1 MSGEAKAEMLEKLG
15 LLQELARDLRWAG
28 DSRAETLWRRL
39 DPRLWV
45 LTENPW
51 FVLQTVPV
59 ARQQE
64 LLGDHVF
71 DQQLT
76 ALAQMRREDM
86 QGATWFQRH
95 PSAPSLGVVA
105 YFSMEF
111 MLSEA
116 LPIYSGGLGNVAGDQ
131 LKAASDL
138 GVPVVGVGLLYQQ
151 GYFRQVIDK
160 DGNQQALFP
169 YNDPGQMPVT
179 PVRGPDGEP
188 FRLEIALPG
197 YSVWLRAWE
206 AQVGRLKLYLLDSN
220 DVANFPAHR
229 AITGELYG
237 GGTEMRLKQEILL
250 GIGGWRLLAALGIR
264 PDVCH
269 LNEGHA
275 AFAILERARH
285 FMLETGQSFDA
296 ALAVTRAGNLFTT
309 HTAVEA
315 GFDRFSSDLIKR
327 YLGRYIQKLGISL
340 SDFLALGRI
349 QRDDASEPFNMAYLA
364 IRGSGAVNAVSRLH
378 GEVSRRLFGPLF
390 SRWPEQEIPI
400 GHVTNGIHVSSWSS
414 TATADL
420 WTRASG
426 ADQWKGAEKETKGEL
441 QSVSDEELWHLR
453 NANRGALIE
462 FTRQRLSRERAMAGL
477 SPEAVESARQ
487 IFDPSILTVV
497 FARRFA
503 TYKRPTLLLLD
514 PERLVR
520 LLTDERRPIQFIVA
534 GKAHPAD
541 RPGQEMIREWMRFL
555 QRPEVSRRVV
565 FLSDYDMLL
574 TQRLVQGAD
583 VWLNTPQ
590 RPWEACGTS
599 GMKILANGGLNL
611 SELDGW
617 WAEQSVPEAGWSIGD
632 GNEHS
637 HDPQWDQSE
646 AEAIYQLL
654 ENQIVPEF
662 YTRDERGIPAAWMG
676 RVRKSMALLTP
687 EYSADRAVRE
697 YTEKYYFPASSAFRH
712 RAAHK
717 GAEGAEIASWRH
729 VLEHNWPTLRF
740 VDFKM
745 QQKAGNYS
753 VEVQV
758 ESSGIPP
765 DFIRVEVYAD
775 GSANEEAFRLE
786 MDLLPRAASTHT
798 NTYLGV
804 IPADRPA
811 ERYTVRVV
819 PRHHGGAVPLEAPL
833 ILWQR

>member
-1 MSGEAKAEMLEKLG
+1 MSPATAAAPSEG
-15 LLQELARDLRWAG
+15 LDLLRELARDLRWAG
-28 DSRAETLWRRL
+28 DSRAGALWRQL
-39 DPRLWV
+39 DPRLWE

-59 ARQQE
+59 ARQEE
-64 LLGDHVF
+64 LLGQDAF
-71 DQQLT
+71 RRQLD
-76 ALAQMRREDM
+76 ALAQTRREDFE
-86 QGATWFQRH
+86 GATWFQRQ
-95 PSAPSLGVVA
+95 PLSSSLKSVA

-138 GVPVVGVGLLYQQ
+138 GVPVVGIGLLYQQ
-151 GYFRQVIDK
+151 GYFRQVIDR

-169 YNDPGQMPVT
+169 YNDPGQMPIS
-179 PVRGPDGEP
+179 PVLGPDGEP

-206 AQVGRLKLYLLDSN
+206 VQVGRVKLYLLDSN

-229 AITGELYG
+229 GITGELYG
-237 GGTEMRLKQEILL
+237 GGTELRLKQEILL
-250 GIGGWRLLAALGIR
+250 GIGGWRLLVALGIH

-275 AFAILERARH
+275 AFAILERSRH
-285 FMLETGQSFDA
+285 FMLETGQPFAA

-315 GFDRFSSDLIKR
+315 GFDRFTPDQIEH
-327 YLGRYIQKLGISL
+327 YLGRYIERLGISL
-340 SDFLALGRI
+340 DDFLALGRI
-349 QRDDASEPFNMAYLA
+349 RRDDASEPFNMAYLA

-378 GEVSRRLFGPLF
+378 GEVSRRLFAPLF
-390 SRWPEQEIPI
+390 DRWPENEVPI
-400 GHVTNGIHVSSWSS
+400 GYVTNGIHVPSWSS
-414 TATADL
+414 PATTDL
-420 WTRASG
+420 WARAHE
-426 ADQWKGAEKETKGEL
+426 ADSWKGMKENPEVAL
-441 QSVSDEELWHLR
+441 QSISDDELWQLR
-453 NANRGALIE
+453 NSNRRALID
-462 FTRQRLSRERAMAGL
+462 FTRQRLTRERAMAGL
-477 SPEAVESARQ
+477 SPEAVESARK
-487 IFDPSILTVV
+487 IFDPAILTLV

-503 TYKRPTLLLLD
+503 TYKRPTLLLHD
-514 PERLVR
+514 PERLIR
-520 LLTDERRPIQFIVA
+520 LLTNEQRPIQLIVA

-541 RPGQEMIREWMRFL
+541 RPGQEMIREWMHFL
-555 QRPEVSRRVV
+555 QRPEVAGRVV

-574 TQRLVQGAD
+574 TERLVQGAD

-617 WAEQSVPEAGWSIGD
+617 WAEQYVPEVGWAIGD
-632 GNEHS
+632 GREHG
-637 HDPQWDQSE
+637 HDPEWDRME
-646 AEAIYQLL
+646 AETVYHLL
-654 ENQIVPEF
+654 EQEVGPEF
-662 YTRDERGIPAAWMG
+662 YARNEGGVPSAWMA

-697 YTEKYYFPASSAFRH
+697 YTGHYYLAGASALH
-712 RAAHK
+712 QRAA
-717 GAEGAEIASWRH
+717 EGGKIAGWRH
-729 VLEHNWPTLRF
+729 LLEQNWPALRF

-745 QQKAGNYS
+745 ERQSEHYL

-758 ESSGIPP
+758 DSSGIPP
-765 DFIRVEVYAD
+765 ESIRVEVYANGLD
-775 GSANEEAFRLE
+775 GDESFRQEMKHLSQAPSTSAQ
-786 MDLLPRAASTHT
+786 
-798 NTYLGV
+798 TYSAIV
-804 IPADRPA
+804 PANRPA
-811 ERYTVRVV
+811 EDYTVRIV
-819 PRHHGGAVPLEAPL
+819 PRYPGVALPLEAPL